1 MNNSPVRKFVPA
13 MQAFTA
19 KQRERVSAFTLLEL
33 LVVITI
39 IIILIGFL
47 FPAFRGVQDQA
58 KRAQAKNDLNQIVT
72 AVSAFYTEYG
82 KYPVDSTTTTNDI
95 QANYDANNF
104 TVFDVLRYD
113 ISNADKDTVT
123 ALNPRQVVF
132 VEPPAAKDQVTPK
145 LGIKVFGVNQGVWFD
160 PWGYPYKVT
169 IDANYNGITNGP
181 PYLDLQATS
190 YSSAT
195 DSSNDKGVRTGV
207 IAWSVG
213 ADGVRADNYKDPLT
227 GVPSDD
233 VISWQ

>member
-1 MNNSPVRKFVPA
+1 VPA

-19 KQRERVSAFTLLEL
+19 KQRERASAFTLLEL

-58 KRAQAKNDLNQIVT
+58 KRAQAKNDLNQIVA

-82 KYPVDSTTTTNDI
+82 TYPVINTTNTDP
-95 QANYDANNF
+95 AATYAANNF

-113 ISNADKDTVT
+113 VSNSDNATVT

-160 PWGYPYKVT
+160 PWGYPYNVT

-181 PYLDLQATS
+181 PYLDLEAAS

-195 DSSNDKGVRTGV
+195 DTSNDKGVRTGV
-207 IAWSVG
+207 IAWSIG